1 MTPSRGILPAVFEF
15 DMLVTHTD
23 IEPALPNTQY
33 SRPSLR
39 LSSSRL
45 ESKNRLKMS
54 VQKAASSHKGTFD
67 VRDNSSDAGSDMRAP
82 RSAYSKHYRSDLDT
96 WYINW
101 EASTF
106 PSSVNFPRIVSGK
119 GEKVTLSPC

>member
-67 VRDNSSDAGSDMRAP
+67 VRDNSSDAGFRHAS
-82 RSAYSKHYRSDLDT
+82 SALC
-96 WYINW
+96 I
-101 EASTF
+101 F
-106 PSSVNFPRIVSGK
+106 Q
-119 GEKVTLSPC
+119 TLSIRS